1 MTGVTRHVERSG
13 PAVRAALGEFS
24 PQECALFEQQ
34 FQQALVD
41 AEQRFDLRPVQAV
54 LDRWWPIA
62 AIRANPLSPDEQDLV
77 ARARAGDDT
86 GWADRPQVTEPAR
99 R

>member
-1 MTGVTRHVERSG
+1 MTGVTRKIERSG
-13 PAVRAALGEFS
+13 PAVRAALGELS
-24 PQECALFEQQ
+24 PQECAVFEQQ
-34 FQQALVD
+34 FRQALRD
-41 AEQRFDLRPVQAV
+41 AEQRFDLGPAEAV

-62 AIRANPLSPDEQDLV
+62 AIRANPLSPAEQDLV

-86 GWADRPQVTEPAR
+86 GWADRPGVHEPAR